1 VNQLKR
7 DEDLIYYL
15 ITDPQYYSNDVEL
28 FKKKLKEV
36 LKTKKVD
43 YACFRDKSSKN
54 YAELALVFVKVCKKY
69 GVKQILLNENIS
81 LAKKLKC
88 GIHLTSKQFDLIK
101 EAKEHDLYVVISC
114 HDILQIE
121 KAQKAYVN
129 AVTYSPIFDTP
140 NKGEAKGIGNL
151 KKILSIF
158 DMNIIALGGIIND
171 KQIEDISNT
180 KAYGFSSIRYFL
192 S

>member
-1 VNQLKR
+1 MQR

-28 FKKKLKEV
+28 FKKKLKAV

-54 YAELALVFVKVCKKY
+54 YEELALVFVKVCKKY
-69 GVKQILLNENIS
+69 GVKQILLNENLT

-88 GIHLTSKQFDLIK
+88 GVHLTSLQFDLIK

-114 HDILQIE
+114 HDISQIE
-121 KAQKAYVN
+121 KAQKSFVN
-129 AVTYSPIFDTP
+129 AVTYSPIFFTP
-140 NKGEAKGIGNL
+140 NKGEPKGLPNL
-151 KKILSIF
+151 KKILSIY
-158 DMNIIALGGIIND
+158 DMNIIALGGIINN

-180 KAYGFSSIRYFL
+180 KAYGFASIRYFL
-192 S
+192 N